1 MHVCLLCI
9 NQFRPWAHN
18 SNISKFDIK
27 LNICFTFIF
36 TGMLQRNV
44 EHHES
49 LQQYIHRYWCCPC
62 DNWGKKEFHTII
74 NKIKKKSKKKSF
86 LRFIDCKKLRNS
98 FTLKTK
104 KSLGK
109 NKLFLLFII
118 TFNCKQNQ
126 MAVPELAICRDIPP
140 ISLSILLQIIAV
152 AFAFLMARQLQK
164 EVES

>member
-1 MHVCLLCI
+1 M
-9 NQFRPWAHN
+9 
-18 SNISKFDIK
+18 
-27 LNICFTFIF
+27 
-36 TGMLQRNV
+36 
-44 EHHES
+44 
-49 LQQYIHRYWCCPC
+49 
-62 DNWGKKEFHTII
+62 
-74 NKIKKKSKKKSF
+74 
-86 LRFIDCKKLRNS
+86 
-98 FTLKTK
+98 KTK

-126 MAVPELAICRDIPP
+126 MAVPELAICKDIPP